1 MQEAKLR
8 TKIIGFKDIK
18 CIPGYQINRT
28 LWNKKHENDVRKTQT
43 GTENVQ
49 VPPMHKSI

>member
-1 MQEAKLR
+1 MFINMKLEMLAAR
-8 TKIIGFKDIK
+8 YYKF
-18 CIPGYQINRT
+18 IPGYQINRT